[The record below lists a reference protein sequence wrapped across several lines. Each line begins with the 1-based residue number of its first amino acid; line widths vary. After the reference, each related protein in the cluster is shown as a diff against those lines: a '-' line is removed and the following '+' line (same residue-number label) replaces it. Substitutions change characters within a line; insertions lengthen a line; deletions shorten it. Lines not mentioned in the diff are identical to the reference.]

1 MQVATVDTSK
11 TWTVED
17 YQNLEEGLLAQL
29 IEGQLVMSPAPT
41 PKHQRILRE
50 LFRTLD
56 SNNLAGELF
65 FSPIDVY
72 LDNQT
77 VFQPDLVFVSESRA
91 SIISSRGIEGAPE
104 LVVEVLSPSNSF
116 IDRNIKKRRFLEA
129 GTVEY
134 WLIDP
139 GNKTLEIYSGN
150 AEQPA
155 LYLIEQGSVSSLL
168 LPEISFELSLIFK

>member
-56 SNNLAGELF
+56 SKNLAGELF

-77 VFQPDLVFVSESRA
+77 VFQPDLVFVSENRA

-155 LYLIEQGSVSSLL
+155 LYLIEKGSVSSLL